1 MKKVPFSRG
10 FNFGKWFE
18 SRTVK
23 DIVFTKYIEDDFVNV
38 KSLGADVIR
47 LPAAFHN
54 FTASGQDHTLDSV
67 FWKYFDTAVD
77 WAEKHK
83 IFLIIDNHSFHPIDP
98 TDVNIDRIL
107 IPVWEQIARRYKD
120 RSDYVIYEVLNEP
133 HGIED
138 GRWGKI
144 QGDVIEAIR
153 KIDRK
158 HAIVVGGT
166 NFNSIPKLETIPEYS
181 GENIIYTFHFYDP
194 HLFTHQGA
202 TWNKPSLAPLAGL
215 PFPADKNKKP
225 KVHETFKGT
234 WVEERLDNYENDS
247 KPAALCASF
256 DRAASFAKERGV
268 PVFCGELGVFMIQ
281 SPPADRVKW
290 YQFVCRELEKRG
302 IPWLSWDYF
311 GGFGIFKTIE
321 KGDFKTGLNVDV
333 VRAMGFTSPVSS

>member
-1 MKKVPFSRG
+1 MKKVPFLRG

-18 SRTVK
+18 SRTVN
-23 DIVFTKYIEDDFVNV
+23 DIDFSRFNEQDFVNV

-54 FTASGQDHTLDSV
+54 FTAGDKNHTLNSV
-67 FWKYFDTAVD
+67 FFKYLDTAVD
-77 WAEKHK
+77 WAEKNQV
-83 IFLIIDNHSFHPIDP
+83 FLIIDNHSFHPTNP

-107 IPVWEQIARRYKD
+107 IPVWEQIAKRYKD

-138 GRWGKI
+138 DRWGKI
-144 QGDVIEAIR
+144 QADAIDAIR

-166 NFNSIPKLETIPEYS
+166 NFNSLPKLETIPEYTD
-181 GENIIYTFHFYDP
+181 ENLIYTFHFYDP

-225 KVHETFKGT
+225 EIHETFKGT
-234 WVEERLDNYENDS
+234 WVEEGLNNYENDS
-247 KPAALCASF
+247 KTEKLCASF
-256 DRAASFAKERGV
+256 DRAAAFAKNRGV
-268 PVFCGELGVFMIQ
+268 PIFCGELGVFMIQ

-290 YQFVCRELEKRG
+290 YQFVCSELEKRG

-311 GGFGIFKTIE
+311 GGFGIFKTE
-321 KGDFKTGLNVDV
+321 KKGDFKTDLNVEV
-333 VRAMGFTSPVSS
+333 IRAMGFTPVQN